1 MPRIISILFV
11 VSFLLATFS
20 GCLSNDE
27 EKHEIVLVVNYAKTN
42 GTILESYIDGE
53 RVSAVN
59 VTLEFDF
66 SNTVSSKKL
75 IEFGIE
81 TMNEENP
88 VTIDPNIDKTISI
101 EFSNHGV
108 YDITAYAID
117 EKNMRKEATIIV
129 RINHEIDWTET
140 NTYNPKPLTIDP
152 ISENNEK
159 YTASIV
165 INSTIENPVL
175 IANVGGGREVG
186 ITWALFDQ
194 QEDACQSRKGI
205 VHDGENINWKTIHFN
220 TFETHELRISYDE
233 GQDYI
238 DIYQKILIEYNSVES
253 EPNPK

>member
-11 VSFLLATFS
+11 ISFLLATFS
-20 GCLSNDE
+20 GCLSSNE
-27 EKHEIVLVVNYAKTN
+27 EKNEIMLVVNYEKTN

-53 RVSAVN
+53 LVSTVN

-66 SNTVSSKKL
+66 SNTISSKKL

-81 TMNEENP
+81 TINGEES
-88 VTIDPNIDKTISI
+88 VSVDPNMNKTISI
-101 EFSNHGV
+101 EFSSHGV
-108 YDITAYAID
+108 YNITAYAID
-117 EKNMRKEATIIV
+117 EKHMRKEITIIV
-129 RINHEIDWTET
+129 RINLEIDWTEK
-140 NTYNPKPLTIDP
+140 NTYNPKHLTIDS
-152 ISENNEK
+152 ISENSDE

-194 QEDACQSRKGI
+194 QEDACQSRKGV

-220 TFETHELRISYDE
+220 TFEIHELRISYDE

-238 DIYQKILIEYNSVES
+238 DIYQTILIEYNSVES
-253 EPNPK
+253 KPNPK